1 MTQPVVVGRRLGTDA
16 QEHESGV
23 VKAAPDAERHVV
35 SLWVRLLESHNLVVG
50 EVRRRLSGVCTMPRF
65 DLLANLE
72 REDGQTLAALS
83 RRMLVT
89 AGNLTGLVDR
99 AERDGVVERRAD
111 PRDRRLSRVY
121 LTPRGRDLITGLL
134 PKHAEHIG
142 ELLEGLDA
150 ADRRELRR
158 LLGKLR
164 DGLVARLVDNYRAGP
179 SAGDN
184 YRAGP
189 SAGDDYRAGPLPH
202 DPEDA

>member
-1 MTQPVVVGRRLGTDA
+1 MNRTSASKKP
-16 QEHESGV
+16 EP
-23 VKAAPDAERHVV
+23 AAPRAPSSGEATTRSNV
-35 SLWVRLLESHNLVVG
+35 SLWVRLLESHNMMLG
-50 EVRRRLSGVCTMPRF
+50 EIRRRLADAATMPRF

-121 LTPRGRDLITGLL
+121 LTSKGRELITGLL
-134 PKHAEHIG
+134 PVHADHIG
-142 ELLEGLDA
+142 ELLGGLDGA
-150 ADRRELRR
+150 ERRELRR

-164 DGLVARLVDNYRAGP
+164 DSLAVTLDGGNGKGP
-179 SAGDN
+179 ETSA
-184 YRAGP
+184 
-189 SAGDDYRAGPLPH
+189 
-202 DPEDA
+202 

>member
-1 MTQPVVVGRRLGTDA
+1 MMAGKLGEVTPIRTRQND
-16 QEHESGV
+16 
-23 VKAAPDAERHVV
+23 V
-35 SLWVRLLESHNLVVG
+35 SLWLRLLESHNLLLG
-50 EVRRRLSGVCTMPRF
+50 EVRRQLSRECTLPRF

-121 LTPRGRDLITGLL
+121 LTERGRALVTELL
-134 PKHAEHIG
+134 PRHAENVG
-142 ELLEGLDA
+142 ALLSGLDA
-150 ADRRELRR
+150 GERRELRR

-164 DGLVARLVDNYRAGP
+164 DTLNP
-179 SAGDN
+179 KS
-184 YRAGP
+184 
-189 SAGDDYRAGPLPH
+189 
-202 DPEDA
+202 